1 MVLTVISLMEQ
12 ELLES
17 QDMVQIT
24 MLIQS
29 FGQQVVRWNLLK
41 SLVWVSN
48 EQID

>member
-1 MVLTVISLMEQ
+1 MLRVVLTVISLMEQ

-29 FGQQVVRWNLLK
+29 FG
-41 SLVWVSN
+41 
-48 EQID
+48 